1 MSDHPTFHPA
11 FAVTARSGLTA
22 GAVRTWSE
30 ATAPGPR
37 LLVPVDLQAL
47 VVPQGTTAD
56 HADVAV
62 TLLGASLSMTAPR
75 APAPFT
81 NATPRGP
88 GAYLHWALP
97 DGLTQARPTATGAA
111 RWRPLPNRW
120 VVTRYLA
127 SLPHPVRSWLI
138 EADAGQAFDLD
149 AWAEGGAA
157 QPLQPP
163 LTPDLAPEELTAVV
177 GGDPAWAAVY
187 DNVAFRFA
195 FHDDWAGLAP
205 AQLAG
210 VMTYTVA
217 GWYSRPELDPLHD
230 PDGPD
235 GADGFQEL
243 LRQLG
248 WSVDTERLAAAR
260 QAMDEAERAARR
272 VGLGSAADP
281 PQAPRALGGLA
292 PAGSVVQHDPRPW
305 WPRQSLYHGVVY
317 GLRADGGG
325 PPDRRPSPAALQ
337 AAVGPTSTGA
347 LAALVAARL
356 GDADAE
362 LFQAA
367 FSYGLADALGDPDG
381 VPRIEQE
388 LHARAFES
396 KPGGERTETVAAGDP
411 FGTIRPTTP
420 PTPASTAALAAFD
433 RDVPRFSFVGG
444 GSRVA
449 DLLTLTTAPE
459 RVAPAPGPRRF
470 EQAVRPLPRW
480 FAPQD
485 PVVVIGGLRRSLR
498 HGFDG
503 RFTPDERLACRLSGD
518 TVTRLRGVVDGRVLL
533 ERGIDNGGVP
543 PDAGALLVEA
553 AVEDPFLDISEQVAG
568 RLGIPYG
575 AVSLTLTAEGRLFLW
590 SLAQPADAEPL
601 QALSLKDGVG
611 GSPAGVTIWRP
622 AWVPLYLEWELEHD
636 FGGEAAGWGLE
647 ELDYQPP
654 AGVTFTPGATRLAG
668 RSLLVSASAKALADQ
683 VSAFLAAEDKLDLAG
698 EGALDEAL
706 EARLRTLSREAGQVD
721 LLAAGLDGLRLRLL
735 GFTEETARGAAGAD
749 LDDPAPTEPLQ
760 ALRAGHARL
769 TGLRVVD
776 AFGRSVALVGVPGSA
791 APAVTVARGL
801 RPASQALAQSG
812 AMVVRPRLNQPAR
825 LLLRLVDA
833 ADDAVEATI
842 DQSRPEPVSPVAG
855 WLLADHADGAVEFF
869 SAGGEPLGQ
878 LLHDALTDAVV
889 WEGPPA
895 DRGPVGATPAASMSG
910 GGPVRHLRAL
920 ASALVEQDALERAS
934 GANRSDSPLRA
945 LLRVI
950 DTTAE
955 TVGLGGATGVEHVAQ
970 LVGRPIAVV
979 RATLR
984 LDVEP
989 EPTFAGMPQ
998 ARRAARAE
1006 AWAALARRVFPVRLG
1021 ALTRLDDGLLG
1032 FWAGDDYSLLR
1043 PVHGSVL
1050 TEAADGG
1057 RHTGDL
1063 GPVAG
1068 AGMRTRPIDSP
1079 YVGATPEV
1087 GVRPGT
1093 MVTLTLLM
1101 DPAAKVHATCG
1112 LLPRKEIGL
1121 LRDWVAGSLERIV
1134 PSFRVGP
1141 VLVDPTTIR
1150 MPMPAAL
1157 GRRQQWSRRESPTDW
1172 RDDPIV
1178 AATQQA
1184 LLPETAAVAQE
1195 GYLRVAAEQE
1205 AQP

>member
-1 MSDHPTFHPA
+1 MSQHPTFHPA
-11 FAVTARSGLTA
+11 FAVSARSGLTA
-22 GAVRTWSE
+22 GAVRSWSE

-37 LLVPVDLQAL
+37 LLVPVDVQAL
-47 VVPQGTTAD
+47 VVPQGATAD

-62 TLLGASLSMTAPR
+62 TLLGAQLSLTAPR

-81 NATPRGP
+81 NAAPRGP

-97 DGLTQARPTATGAA
+97 DGLTQARTTTAGAA

-127 SLPHPVRSWLI
+127 GLPHPVRSWVI

-149 AWAEGGAA
+149 GWAEGGTA

-163 LTPDLAPEELTAVV
+163 LTPDLVPEELTAVV

-195 FHDDWAGLAP
+195 FHDDWTGLAP

-210 VMTYTVA
+210 VITYTVA

-230 PDGPD
+230 PDD
-235 GADGFQEL
+235 DGFQEL

-260 QAMDEAERAARR
+260 QAVGEAERAARR

-281 PQAPRALGGLA
+281 PQAPPALGGLA
-292 PAGSVVQHDPRPW
+292 PTGSAVQHDPRPW

-317 GLRADGGG
+317 GVRADGGG

-337 AAVGPTSTGA
+337 AAVGPTSTEA

-411 FGTIRPTTP
+411 FGTVRPATP

-433 RDVPRFSFVGG
+433 RTVPRFSFVGG

-459 RVAPAPGPRRF
+459 RVAPTPDPRRF

-485 PVVVIGGLRRSLR
+485 PVVVIGGLSRSLR

-553 AVEDPFLDISEQVAG
+553 AVEDPFLDISEHIAG
-568 RLGIPYG
+568 RLGVPFG
-575 AVSLTLTAEGRLFLW
+575 AVSLTLTAEARLFLW

-636 FGGEAAGWGLE
+636 LGGGTAGWTLE

-654 AGVTFTPGATRLAG
+654 AGVTFTPGPTRLAG

-706 EARLRTLSREAGQVD
+706 EARLRALSREAGQVD

-769 TGLRVVD
+769 TRLRVVD
-776 AFGRSVALVGVPGSA
+776 AFGRSVILVTGGAPVPM
-791 APAVTVARGL
+791 VARGL
-801 RPASQALAQSG
+801 RPAGQALAQSG
-812 AMVVRPRLNQPAR
+812 AMVMRPRLNQPAR

-833 ADDAVEATI
+833 TDDAVEATI
-842 DQSRPEPVSPVAG
+842 DQSRPEPVSPLAG

-869 SAGGEPLGQ
+869 SSDGEPLGQ

-895 DRGPVGATPAASMSG
+895 DRGPVGATPAASMG
-910 GGPVRHLRAL
+910 GSGPVRHLRAL
-920 ASALVEQDALERAS
+920 ASALGEQDALERAS
-934 GANRSDSPLRA
+934 GAARSDSPLRA

-955 TVGLGGATGVEHVAQ
+955 TVGLGGATGAEHVAQ

-998 ARRAARAE
+998 AQRAARAE
-1006 AWAALARRVFPVRLG
+1006 AWAALARRAFPVRLG

-1043 PVHGSVL
+1043 PVHGSVV

-1063 GPVAG
+1063 GSVAA
-1068 AGMRTRPIDSP
+1068 AGMQTRPIDSP
-1079 YVGATPEV
+1079 YVAAAPEV
-1087 GVRPGT
+1087 GVRPGAT
-1093 MVTLTLLM
+1093 VTLTLLM

-1112 LLPRKEIGL
+1112 LLPRKEVAL
-1121 LRDWVAGSLERIV
+1121 LRDWVAGALERIM
-1134 PSFRVGP
+1134 PSFRIGP

-1157 GRRQQWSRRESPTDW
+1157 GRRQQWSRRESPTGW